1 MRINRPGTPPA
12 PARTQAPRTESKPAT
27 GQKNEVRSPATSA
40 ATARSADTFE
50 SSTRGTVRTL
60 SATTPGRSNA
70 ARNLPAEI
78 PTGTK
83 DYYRQRRDDFVR
95 RNPGMTPPAYYME
108 YGQKYL
114 DRFSS
119 LGPKDLTPKG
129 LEWRDKTLKALQDSI
144 EMKRMEDPVA
154 FAQLERDPAAFK
166 KFCYDSHP
174 DAYVQ
179 SGLYKLPAQD
189 MLKIGT
195 TPDLKDLLTKDGVR
209 QVLVALGKMNPGD
222 AVNVAKESLKE
233 LAKDLIPSFPPLFRR
248 PSLGLSW

>member
-1 MRINRPGTPPA
+1 MRIQRPGTPVLP
-12 PARTQAPRTESKPAT
+12 QAPKTESTSGTAP
-27 GQKNEVRSPATSA
+27 KNAVRST
-40 ATARSADTFE
+40 ATASATRSADTFE
-50 SSTRGTVRTL
+50 SPRATRTA
-60 SATTPGRSNA
+60 SATGTARSNA

-78 PTGTK
+78 ETGTK

-129 LEWRDKTLKALQDSI
+129 LEWRDKTLKALQEAI
-144 EMKRMEDPVA
+144 ETKRMEDPIA
-154 FAQLERDPAAFK
+154 FAQLERDPEAFK
-166 KFCYDSHP
+166 KFAYDSHP
-174 DAYVQ
+174 DAYVD

-209 QVLVALGKMNPGD
+209 QVVVALSKMSPKD
-222 AVNVAKESLKE
+222 LASVAGASVKE
-233 LAKDLIPSFPPLFRR
+233 LIKDLTPRFPPLIKL
-248 PSLGLSW
+248 PQLSLPW

>member
-1 MRINRPGTPPA
+1 MRIQRPGTPVLP
-12 PARTQAPRTESKPAT
+12 QAPKTESTSGTAP
-27 GQKNEVRSPATSA
+27 KNAVRST
-40 ATARSADTFE
+40 ATASAPTTRSADTFE
-50 SSTRGTVRTL
+50 STATTRTA
-60 SATTPGRSNA
+60 SATGSARSNA

-78 PTGTK
+78 QTGTK

-119 LGPKDLTPKG
+119 LGSKDLTPKG
-129 LEWRDKTLKALQDSI
+129 LEWRDKTLKALQEAI
-144 EMKRMEDPVA
+144 ETKRMEDPVA
-154 FAQLERDPAAFK
+154 FAQLERDPEAFK

-174 DAYVQ
+174 DAYVD

-209 QVLVALGKMNPGD
+209 QVIVALSKMSPKD
-222 AVNVAKESLKE
+222 AATVAGASFKE
-233 LAKDLIPSFPPLFRR
+233 LLKDLTPRFPPLFKL
-248 PSLGLSW
+248 PQLSLPW